1 MSSGDPTT
9 NTSWLEEHVGQRR
22 ASPPTRLADYA
33 ADIWESEAERDAFVA
48 AVYASRARDRSV
60 TNPRPATG

>member
-9 NTSWLEEHVGQRR
+9 NTSWLEELVGQRGV
-22 ASPPTRLADYA
+22 SPPTRLADYA
-33 ADIWESEAERDAFVA
+33 ADIWESEAERDDFVA

-60 TNPRPATG
+60 TSPRPATG

>member
-9 NTSWLEEHVGQRR
+9 NTSWLEELVGQRGV
-22 ASPPTRLADYA
+22 SPPTRLADYA

-48 AVYASRARDRSV
+48 DVYASRARDRSA
-60 TNPRPATG
+60 TNPRPAAG